1 VRGEAGSALSWR
13 GLFGLTLTPLVALPL
28 LSRRLE
34 EPDRLE
40 RIRGA
45 AARRRSRI
53 LGRARP
59 PCDGGSG

>member
-1 VRGEAGSALSWR
+1 
-13 GLFGLTLTPLVALPL
+13 VALPL
-28 LSRRLE
+28 LSRCLE

-53 LGRARP
+53 LRRARP
-59 PCDGGSG
+59 RCDGGSG